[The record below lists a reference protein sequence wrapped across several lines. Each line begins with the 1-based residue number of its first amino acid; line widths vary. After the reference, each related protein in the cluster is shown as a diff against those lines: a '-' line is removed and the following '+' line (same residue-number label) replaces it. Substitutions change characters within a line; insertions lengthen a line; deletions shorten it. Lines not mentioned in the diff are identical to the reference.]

1 MEPDNGVKAA
11 HALHHLIAV
20 FIKDDLIVFYLEGL
34 ADIEWGM
41 VKMEFPTVT
50 FIPSTM
56 ARGKRN
62 LHGHCGAGSVLA
74 GNGDSAAHGFHI
86 FLTTSMPTPRPEYSV
101 TAWLVEKPGTIIRL
115 KAS

>member
-34 ADIEWGM
+34 ADIGYGNGENGISHRYLHP
-41 VKMEFPTVT
+41 VHNGK
-50 FIPSTM
+50 
-56 ARGKRN
+56 GKRN

-86 FLTTSMPTPRPEYSV
+86 FLNHVHAHAAARVFRHS
-101 TAWLVEKPGTIIRL
+101 LVGG
-115 KAS
+115 KAGNHNKA